1 VAGVEVVGS
10 AADGGQAIALV
21 KQMVPDVVLMDV
33 GMPRVDGIEASR
45 QITSAHPAARI
56 TILTEHADRSR
67 IREALRA
74 GAAGYLLKH
83 SHAEDILRASRPCTP
98 MGACRT

>member
-1 VAGVEVVGS
+1 
-10 AADGGQAIALV
+10 
-21 KQMVPDVVLMDV
+21 MVPDVVLMEV

-56 TILTEHADRSR
+56 IILTEHADQSR

-74 GAAGYLLKH
+74 DAAGYLLKH
-83 SHAEDILRASRPCTP
+83 GHAEDIVRAVQAVYSDGRLPDMTARGGSDEVGTRP
-98 MGACRT
+98 A